1 MDPWILRGGRAAVVA
16 VVAVVSEGV
25 GAAVVAVVAVA
36 VVSGGREAIVVPG
49 CLSNIS
55 APAK

>member
-1 MDPWILRGGRAAVVA
+1 MDPRCVIVSIWILRGGGAAVVA

-36 VVSGGREAIVVPG
+36 VVSGGEG
-49 CLSNIS
+49 G
-55 APAK
+55 

>member
-1 MDPWILRGGRAAVVA
+1 MRGGRAAVVA

>member
-1 MDPWILRGGRAAVVA
+1 MRGGRAAVVA

-25 GAAVVAVVAVA
+25 GAPVVAVVAVA

-49 CLSNIS
+49 CLSNI
-55 APAK
+55 PARAK